1 MKKIFLSLLIICST
15 TIIVF
20 GQTPGNWWKNTFVYQ
35 IYPRSFQDSNG
46 DGIGDLKGIT
56 SKLDYL
62 KDLGVET
69 IWLSP
74 IFKSPM
80 DDMGY
85 DISNYTMIDPIFGTM
100 ADFDEMLA
108 AMKKRHIRLIL
119 DLVVNHTSDEHPWF
133 KEARKS
139 KDNPYHDYY
148 VWKSGA
154 KDVPPNNWFSAFG
167 GSAWEWNEA
176 TQEYYLHFFS
186 KKQVDLNWE
195 NPKMRDE
202 IYKAMTF
209 WLDKGVN
216 GYRMDVITFIS
227 KSPTFEGIKKLS
239 ANRAEMMNNL
249 NGVIFNGP
257 HIHEYLKE
265 MNNRVLSKYDLYT
278 VGEGVGITVNNIDPF
293 INPENHELQT
303 FYTFDHM
310 FIDRDI
316 TGKPIKMNLVK
327 LKAALSAW
335 GNKLDS
341 RGVNTVYLGNHDQPR
356 SLSRFGDDKVYRN
369 ESGKM
374 LATLLF
380 TQANIP
386 FFLQG
391 DELGMSNTTF
401 KSKEELRDILAINAY
416 AEAIKRAPADSVM
429 KTMSKMTRDQSRTP
443 FQWNNSA
450 NAGFSSGIPWLKVN
464 PNYTSVNVENE
475 KSNPNSI
482 FNFYKKI
489 IKLRKGTPALINGTF
504 NDIAPEHPEVYAYTR
519 ELNKEKCLIIL
530 NLTSKN
536 TNFSYKPGK
545 LILSNY
551 KDDKGEAL
559 RPYEAKVYK
568 IQ

>member
-1 MKKIFLSLLIICST
+1 MKKIFLNLLLVFST
-15 TIIVF
+15 TITVF
-20 GQTPGNWWKNTFVYQ
+20 GQTPGNWWKNTFIYQ

-108 AMKKRHIRLIL
+108 GMKKRHIRLIL

-148 VWKSGA
+148 IWKSGT
-154 KDVPPNNWFSAFG
+154 KGVTPNNWFSAFG

-195 NPKMRDE
+195 NPKVRDE
-202 IYKAMTF
+202 IYKAMAF
-209 WLDKGVN
+209 WLNKGVS

-227 KSPTFEGIKKLS
+227 KSPTFEGIKKFS
-239 ANRAEMMNNL
+239 TNRAEMMNGL

-265 MNNRVLSKYDLYT
+265 MNDRVLSKYDIYT
-278 VGEGVGITVNNIDPF
+278 VGEGVGITINNIDPF

-310 FIDRDI
+310 FVDRDI
-316 TGKPIKMNLVK
+316 TNKPIKLDLVK
-327 LKAALSAW
+327 FKAALSAW
-335 GNKLDS
+335 ANKLDA
-341 RGVNTVYLGNHDQPR
+341 RGLNTVYLGNHDQAR

-401 KSKEELRDILAINAY
+401 KSKEELRDVLVLNAY
-416 AEAIKRAPADSVM
+416 AQAIKHAPVDSVM
-429 KTMSKMTRDQSRTP
+429 KTLSKMTRDQSRTP
-443 FQWNNSA
+443 VQWDNSA
-450 NAGFSSGIPWLKVN
+450 NAGFSSGQPWLKVN
-464 PNYTSVNVENE
+464 PNYTTVNVKNE
-475 KSNPNSI
+475 KADPNSI

-489 IKLRKGTPALINGTF
+489 IKLRKGNPILIHGAF
-504 NDIAPEHPEVYAYTR
+504 NDIAPEQPEVYAYTR
-519 ELNKEKCLIIL
+519 ELNSEKWLIIL

-536 TNFSYKPGK
+536 TSFSYKPGK

-551 KDDKGEAL
+551 TDDKGEAL

>member
-1 MKKIFLSLLIICST
+1 MKKIFLNLLIVFST
-15 TIIVF
+15 TISVF
-20 GQTPGNWWKNTFVYQ
+20 GQTPGNWWKKTFIYQ

-85 DISNYTMIDPIFGTM
+85 DISDYTTIDPIFGTM

-108 AMKKRHIRLIL
+108 GMKKRHIRLIL

-139 KDNPYHDYY
+139 KDNPYHDFYI
-148 VWKSGA
+148 WKSGT
-154 KDVPPNNWFSAFG
+154 KGVPPNNWFSLFG

-176 TQEYYLHFFS
+176 TQEYFLHFFS
-186 KKQVDLNWE
+186 KKQVDLNWA

-209 WLDKGVN
+209 WLNKGVS

-227 KSPTFEGIKKLS
+227 KSPTFENIKFS
-239 ANRAEMMNNL
+239 SNRAEMMNAL
-249 NGVIFNGP
+249 DGVVFNGP

-265 MNNRVLSKYDLYT
+265 MNDRVLSKYDLYT
-278 VGEGVGITVNNIDPF
+278 VGEGAGISLNNIDPF

-310 FIDRDI
+310 YLDRDMM
-316 TGKPIKMNLVK
+316 TNKPIKMDLVK
-327 LKAALSAW
+327 FKAALSAW
-335 GNKLDS
+335 GNKLDT
-341 RGVNTVYLGNHDQPR
+341 RGLNTIYLGNHDQVR
-356 SLSRFGDDKVYRN
+356 SLSRFGNDKVYRN
-369 ESGKM
+369 ESGKI

-401 KSKEELRDILAINAY
+401 KSKEELRDVFAINAY
-416 AEAIKRAPADSVM
+416 NQAIKRTPADSVM
-429 KTMSKMTRDQSRTP
+429 KSISAMTRDQSRTP
-443 FQWNNSA
+443 FQWDNSA
-450 NAGFSSGIPWLKVN
+450 NAGFSSGQPWLKVN
-464 PNYTSVNVENE
+464 PNYITVNVKNE
-475 KSNPNSI
+475 KADPNSI

-489 IKLRKGTPALINGTF
+489 IKLRKANPVLIYGAF

-519 ELNKEKCLIIL
+519 ELNKEKWLIIL

-536 TNFSYKPGK
+536 TSFSYKPGK

-551 KDDKGEAL
+551 TDDKGEAL

>member
-1 MKKIFLSLLIICST
+1 MKKIFLNLLIVFST
-15 TIIVF
+15 TITVF
-20 GQTPGNWWKNTFVYQ
+20 GQTPENWWKKTFIYQ

-62 KDLGVET
+62 KALGVET

-108 AMKKRHIRLIL
+108 GMKKRNIRLIL

-133 KEARKS
+133 TEARKS

-148 VWKSGA
+148 IWKSGT
-154 KDVPPNNWFSAFG
+154 KGVTPNNWFSAFG

-186 KKQVDLNWE
+186 KKQVDLNWA
-195 NPKMRDE
+195 NPKVRDE
-202 IYKAMTF
+202 VYKAMAF
-209 WLDKGVN
+209 WLNKGVS

-227 KSPTFEGIKKLS
+227 KSPTFESIKKFS
-239 ANRAEMMNNL
+239 ANRTEMMNGL

-265 MNNRVLSKYDLYT
+265 MNDRVLSKYDLYT
-278 VGEGVGITVNNIDPF
+278 VGEGVGISINNIDPF

-310 FIDRDI
+310 FVDRDI
-316 TGKPIKMNLVK
+316 TNKPIKLDLVK
-327 LKAALSAW
+327 FKAVLSAW
-335 GNKLDS
+335 SNKLDT
-341 RGVNTVYLGNHDQPR
+341 RGLNTIYLGNHDQAR
-356 SLSRFGDDKVYRN
+356 SLSRFGDDKVCRN

-380 TQANIP
+380 TQGNIP

-401 KSKEELRDILAINAY
+401 KSKEELRDILVINAY
-416 AEAIKRAPADSVM
+416 DQAVKRAPVDSVM
-429 KTMSKMTRDQSRTP
+429 KSLSAITRDQSRTP
-443 FQWNNSA
+443 FQWDNSA
-450 NAGFSSGIPWLKVN
+450 NAGFTSGQPWLKVN
-464 PNYTSVNVENE
+464 PNYTTVNVKNE
-475 KSNPNSI
+475 KADPNSI
-482 FNFYKKI
+482 FNFYKKV
-489 IKLRKGTPALINGTF
+489 IKLRKGNAALIHGAF

-519 ELNKEKCLIIL
+519 ELNSEKCLIIL

-536 TNFSYKPGK
+536 TSFSYKPGK

-551 KDDKGEAL
+551 IDDKGEAL

>member
-1 MKKIFLSLLIICST
+1 MKKIFLNLLIVFST
-15 TIIVF
+15 TISVF
-20 GQTPGNWWKNTFVYQ
+20 GQTPGNWWKKTFIYQ

-85 DISNYTMIDPIFGTM
+85 DISDYTTIDPIFGTM

-108 AMKKRHIRLIL
+108 GMKKRHIRLIL

-139 KDNPYHDYY
+139 KDNPYHDFYI
-148 VWKSGA
+148 WKSGT
-154 KDVPPNNWFSAFG
+154 KGVPPNNWFSLFG

-176 TQEYYLHFFS
+176 TQEYFLHFFS
-186 KKQVDLNWE
+186 KKQVDLNWA

-209 WLDKGVN
+209 WLNKGVS

-227 KSPTFEGIKKLS
+227 KSPTFENIKFS
-239 ANRAEMMNNL
+239 SNRAEMMNAL
-249 NGVIFNGP
+249 DGVVFNGP

-265 MNNRVLSKYDLYT
+265 MNDRVLSKYDLYT
-278 VGEGVGITVNNIDPF
+278 VGEGAGISLNNIDPF

-310 FIDRDI
+310 YLDRDMM
-316 TGKPIKMNLVK
+316 TNKPIKMDLVK
-327 LKAALSAW
+327 FKAALSAW
-335 GNKLDS
+335 GNKLDT
-341 RGVNTVYLGNHDQPR
+341 RGLNTIYLGNHDQVR
-356 SLSRFGDDKVYRN
+356 SLSRFGNDKVYRN

-401 KSKEELRDILAINAY
+401 KSKEELRDVFAINAY
-416 AEAIKRAPADSVM
+416 NQAIKRTPADSVM
-429 KTMSKMTRDQSRTP
+429 KSISAMTRDQSRTP
-443 FQWNNSA
+443 FQWDNSA
-450 NAGFSSGIPWLKVN
+450 NAGFSSGQPWLKVN
-464 PNYTSVNVENE
+464 PNYITVNVKNE
-475 KSNPNSI
+475 KADPNSI

-489 IKLRKGTPALINGTF
+489 IKLRKANPVLIYGAF

-519 ELNKEKCLIIL
+519 ELNKEKWLIIL

-536 TNFSYKPGK
+536 TSFSYKPGK

-551 KDDKGEAL
+551 TDDKGEAL

>member
-1 MKKIFLSLLIICST
+1 MKKIFLNLLIVFST
-15 TIIVF
+15 TITVF
-20 GQTPGNWWKNTFVYQ
+20 GQTQGNWWKDTFIYQ

-56 SKLDYL
+56 SRLDYL
-62 KDLGVET
+62 KSLGVET

-108 AMKKRHIRLIL
+108 GMKKRNIRLIL

-148 VWKSGA
+148 IWKSGT
-154 KDVPPNNWFSAFG
+154 KGVPPNNWFSLFG

-176 TQEYYLHFFS
+176 TQEYFLHFFS
-186 KKQVDLNWE
+186 KKQVDLNWQ

-209 WLDKGVN
+209 WLNKGVS

-227 KSPTFEGIKKLS
+227 KSPTFENIKFS
-239 ANRAEMMNNL
+239 SNRAEMLNGL
-249 NGVIFNGP
+249 NGVVFNGP

-265 MNNRVLSKYDLYT
+265 MNDRVLSKYNLYT
-278 VGEGVGITVNNIDPF
+278 VGEGAGISLNNIDPF

-310 FIDRDI
+310 YLDKDMM
-316 TGKPIKMNLVK
+316 TNKPTKLDLVK
-327 LKAALSAW
+327 FKAALSAW
-335 GNKLDS
+335 GNKLDT
-341 RGVNTVYLGNHDQPR
+341 RGLNTIYLGNHDQVR

-401 KSKEELRDILAINAY
+401 KGKEELRDVFAINAY
-416 AEAIKRAPADSVM
+416 NQAIKRFPVDSVM
-429 KTMSKMTRDQSRTP
+429 KSISAITRDQSRTP
-443 FQWNNSA
+443 FQWDNSA
-450 NAGFSSGIPWLKVN
+450 NAGFSSGQPWLKVN
-464 PNYTSVNVENE
+464 SNYTTVNVKNE
-475 KSNPNSI
+475 KTDPNSI
-482 FNFYKKI
+482 FNFYKKV
-489 IKLRKGTPALINGTF
+489 IKLRKGNPALIQGAF

-519 ELNKEKCLIIL
+519 ELNSEKCLIIL

-536 TNFSYKPGK
+536 TIFSYKPGK

-551 KDDKGEAL
+551 TDDKGEAL